1 MGTFS
6 TFPQIQSISLAG
18 ICPRREN
25 EKRAQCPGILCS
37 LKHMLLAVFSG
48 IRATEELT
56 IISGLEIVSLDAGE
70 KEWPFFLSVMLKY
83 CHYMPK

>member
-18 ICPRREN
+18 IRPGREN
-25 EKRAQCPGILCS
+25 EKCVQCLRILCS

-48 IRATEELT
+48 VRVTEDLT
-56 IISGLEIVSLDAGE
+56 IISGLEMVSLDARE
-70 KEWPFFLSVMLKY
+70 KEWPFFLSMMLKY